1 MGMSLCTLRGAMMG
15 VAGATITATRLAS
28 LTRSES
34 NITHSL
40 SALYLRRPDRHS
52 RTTSRARESPV
63 VSLRSAVQM
72 WHGWAS
78 VAVQMRH
85 TGEPSRQ
92 MWQTGE
98 RNAGADV
105 ARVSP
110 VPMQM

>member
-1 MGMSLCTLRGAMMG
+1 MLVHGMPLCTLRGAMVG
-15 VAGATITATRLAS
+15 VAGATMTATRLAS

-40 SALYLRRPDRHS
+40 SALYLRRPDHS

-63 VSLRSAVQM
+63 ASMRSAVHM

-78 VAVQMRH
+78 VPVQMWH
-85 TGEPSRQ
+85 
-92 MWQTGE
+92 TGE
-98 RNAGADV
+98 RNPGADV

-110 VPMQM
+110 VLA